1 MRCPVPG
8 SAAAISSTPPDR
20 LAALAVQGGD
30 ICAKGFCLAVFL
42 VLRRPQRGPSP
53 GADGLVDRMFRNIAA
68 SLRRPIFVATAAL
81 MLVSALGACSN
92 RLRSDAPLD
101 GFSAEEIFRRG
112 EFVLE
117 TSRRA
122 EPALRYFRE
131 VERIYPYTDWAR
143 RAVVMQAYAQH
154 RDRDYEG
161 ARATAS
167 RFLDQYPDD
176 PDAAWAAY
184 LVALSYYD
192 QIEDVGR
199 DQRQT
204 FQALQHLRFV
214 IETWPN
220 TEYARSAVLKFDLAF
235 DRLAAKE
242 MEIGRFYLR
251 RGQQTAAVNR
261 FRVVIEDYQT
271 TSHTPEALHRL
282 VEAYLSLGL
291 RDEAQTAAA
300 ILGHNF
306 RGSPFYEDSFRL
318 LTRQGLSP
326 EARGESWIRNIYR
339 RTIRGDWI

>member
-1 MRCPVPG
+1 MQAETG
-8 SAAAISSTPPDR
+8 SRRHRAVMGLM
-20 LAALAVQGGD
+20 LALGLATALASCSDRV
-30 ICAKGFCLAVFL
+30 
-42 VLRRPQRGPSP
+42 RP
-53 GADGLVDRMFRNIAA
+53 
-68 SLRRPIFVATAAL
+68 
-81 MLVSALGACSN
+81 
-92 RLRSDAPLD
+92 DAPLD
-101 GFSAEEIFRRG
+101 GFSAEQIYRRG

-143 RAVVMQAYAQH
+143 RAIVMQAYAQH
-154 RDRDYEG
+154 RDRDYEA
-161 ARATAS
+161 ARATAQ
-167 RFLDQYPDD
+167 RFLDQYPED

-184 LVALSYYD
+184 IVALTYYD
-192 QIEDVGR
+192 RIEDVGR

-204 FQALQHLRFV
+204 FQALQHLRHV

-251 RGQQTAAVNR
+251 RGNYSAAVNR

-271 TSHTPEALHRL
+271 TTHTPEALHRL
-282 VEAYLSLGL
+282 VESYLALGL
-291 RDEAQTAAA
+291 RDEARTAGA

-306 RGSPFYEDSFRL
+306 RGNAFYDDSFRL
-318 LTRQGLSP
+318 LNGQGLSP
-326 EARGESWIRNIYR
+326 DAAGESWLRNIYR
-339 RTIRGDWI
+339 RTIRGEWL

>member
-1 MRCPVPG
+1 MFWTKAHGAGRPFLSLV
-8 SAAAISSTPPDR
+8 
-20 LAALAVQGGD
+20 AALT
-30 ICAKGFCLAVFL
+30 LT
-42 VLRRPQRGPSP
+42 
-53 GADGLVDRMFRNIAA
+53 
-68 SLRRPIFVATAAL
+68 TAL
-81 MLVSALGACSN
+81 TGCSN

-101 GFSAEEIFRRG
+101 GFAADEIFRRG
-112 EFVLE
+112 EYVLE
-117 TSRRA
+117 TSRNA

-154 RDRDYEG
+154 RNRDYDG
-161 ARATAS
+161 ARATAE
-167 RFLDQYPDD
+167 RFLDQYPED

-184 LVALSYYD
+184 IIALTYYD
-192 QIEDVGR
+192 RIEDVGR

-204 FQALQHLRFV
+204 FQALRLLRHV
-214 IETWPN
+214 IEMWPN

-242 MEIGRFYLR
+242 MEIGRYYLR
-251 RGQQTAAVNR
+251 RGQQSAAVNR

-271 TSHTPEALHRL
+271 TTHTPEALHRL
-282 VEAYLSLGL
+282 VEAYLQLGL
-291 RDEAQTAAA
+291 RNEAQTAGA

-318 LTRQGLSP
+318 LTRQGLAP

-339 RTIRGDWI
+339 RTVRGDWL